1 MSFNQFPFLLVRR
14 LENTEKGQLYANWLI
29 NYTASYSAMV
39 IDCFHL
45 RAMNS
50 MFKAGKCDR

>member
-39 IDCFHL
+39 IDRLLSPESNEFHV
-45 RAMNS
+45 
-50 MFKAGKCDR
+50 